1 MSKQIVI
8 SPRRIAWSSNKYI
21 IVVPKDIGRILH
33 GKLIKVTIEPIEIQ
47 EETKNG

>member
-33 GKLIKVTIEPIEIQ
+33 GKLVKVIIEPLEL
-47 EETKNG
+47 EGG